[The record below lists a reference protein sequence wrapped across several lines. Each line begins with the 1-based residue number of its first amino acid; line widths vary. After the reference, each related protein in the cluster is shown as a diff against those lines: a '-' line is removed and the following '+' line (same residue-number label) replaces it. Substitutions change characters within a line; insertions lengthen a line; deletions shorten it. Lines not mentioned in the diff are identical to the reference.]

1 MAEKKGTTTQT
12 QEKKPQGLKLNVG
25 ILICHSPA
33 DKPDALQKFV
43 EKIRGPVDDA
53 IEETTGVRW
62 VFNVGV
68 PIALEDGT
76 ARQVTDFLDPA
87 VNMLADNKLDMVIV
101 VTDVPLAGQ
110 DRAMVFG
117 SHSKTA
123 RIAAMSTRKL
133 LEGKDGE
140 EKRTLESK
148 SVIENGAVLVL
159 HLMGHMIGIVHQYY
173 KGHVMA
179 PFRFMDPRPPLRFGE
194 KVGAKFKKKARLLP
208 DQKVEVAGALMSFI
222 FHMASMFRHPMH
234 VLAPV
239 LRGRAFRIPL
249 AMPGMTTA
257 ALVPTLVLVFT
268 AEIWDVGFH
277 MSSIVAVLFAI
288 ATVILGAVYMGLV
301 QNVFFPRK
309 EKETLTEH
317 AAVLNMV
324 VYFSLVEA
332 LIGLFV
338 VVGLFVW
345 ILEVY
350 VFPPTLMA
358 KWTALEGQDPSPVTI
373 VERLR
378 LAVFISTLATM
389 TAVMAAGLDRR
400 EVVRHFSLFS
410 DRP

>member
-1 MAEKKGTTTQT
+1 MAEQ
-12 QEKKPQGLKLNVG
+12 KPSSIKLNVG

-43 EKIRGPVDDA
+43 DKLRGPVDEA
-53 IEETTGVRW
+53 IEDTTGVRW
-62 VFNVGV
+62 DFNVGV
-68 PIALEDGT
+68 PIALEDGA
-76 ARQVTDFLDPA
+76 ARQVTDFLEHA
-87 VNMLADNKLDMVIV
+87 VNMLADNKLDMVLI

-110 DRAMVFG
+110 DRSMVYG

-123 RIAAMSTRKL
+123 RVAVMSTRKL
-133 LEGKDGE
+133 LEGRDGE
-140 EKRTLESK
+140 QKRTLESK
-148 SVIENGAVLVL
+148 SVIENGAVLAL
-159 HLMGHMIGIVHQYY
+159 HLMGHIIGIVHQFY

-194 KVGAKFKKKARLLP
+194 KIGEKFKRKARKLP
-208 DQKVEVAGALMSFI
+208 DQKVEVAGALMSFV
-222 FHMASMFRHPMH
+222 FHMASTFRHPMH

-277 MSSIVAVLFAI
+277 MSSSVAILFAMFTI
-288 ATVILGAVYMGLV
+288 VFGALYMGLV

-324 VYFSLVEA
+324 VYFSLIEA

-345 ILEVY
+345 ILEVA
-350 VFPPTLMA
+350 VFPATLMA
-358 KWTALEGQDPSPVTI
+358 KWTALEGQDPIAVTA

-378 LAVFISTLATM
+378 LAVFISTLATL

-410 DRP
+410 DRA